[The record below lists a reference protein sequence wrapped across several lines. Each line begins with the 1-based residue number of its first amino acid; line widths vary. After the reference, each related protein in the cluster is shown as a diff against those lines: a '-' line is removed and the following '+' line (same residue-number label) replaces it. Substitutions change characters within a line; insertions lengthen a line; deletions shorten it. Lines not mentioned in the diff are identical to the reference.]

1 MLSLCGVLY
10 AAIGFTGLYFRAYT
24 FIVSGSGR
32 LGIGLWHIPY
42 VGAGGRGGSR
52 ETLRCLFFPNNITRY
67 NKILEAHAHA
77 ASEQ

>member
-1 MLSLCGVLY
+1 MCCRCAVYCTRLSDSR
-10 AAIGFTGLYFRAYT
+10 LYFRVYT